1 MIYKE
6 MDLIVRAFHSDV
18 LLTEVISLFTNTLIF
33 LVSLFEL
40 MLNAPINSYVQVG
53 TLPHFLE
60 MFIQN

>member
-1 MIYKE
+1 MIYKK

-18 LLTEVISLFTNTLIF
+18 LLTAVFSLFTLIF

-53 TLPHFLE
+53 TLSPFLE
-60 MFIQN
+60 TFIQN